1 MNKLAMNH
9 GFSSLALKG
18 ANIIHGDGNSNM

>member
-1 MNKLAMNH
+1 MNH

-18 ANIIHGDGNSNM
+18 ANIIHGDAGNPTK